1 MSWPNRFPRSS
12 ILLAVLG
19 FAAQV
24 PASAQSAAMEAARA
38 ACSIDLQKFCA
49 SVQPGGGRMLACLKE
64 HRDQVSPAC
73 KQAVTSVLQGS
84 AAGAPASGGQPTS
97 ADAPTSGSAPLAAP
111 TAAAPKAPAAAPA
124 SSGEGAR
131 PTLVSATKQPVT
143 HASSG
148 TARYYELKRV
158 TAMMKLDPAPSSPP
172 VDANHESKIF
182 SLLAPTDWS
191 LVGGFANKTD
201 AGSCFSDL
209 VQVQGAV
216 KSSDGTYGMGVA
228 PQSTFRYADD
238 PAVRQQWEQRDR
250 FDEKYK
256 LKGCPIVAPM
266 HAADFIREYLV
277 WKFHKDRPQVTA
289 EPFPEL
295 EQLVRLQLGLGPHGG
310 GAGGGATRVEAAR
323 VRASATTEKGDPIDE
338 WWSAVIVV
346 HPVPVAGRGAAY
358 DWHAE
363 QITVFQ
369 TPKGKLDGYDKLYRV
384 MATSVRI
391 DPQFQAWNSGFV
403 NQIYTQWAREVQKQN
418 AIVAAFQQHVIE
430 TIQGVTARQQ
440 HGSMV
445 AAYGADQLTRG
456 VQTFRDSSTGRTVEL
471 SNLYDHAW
479 ANGNDQYIVTD
490 DPNFNPNG
498 HVNGDWGE
506 LQLVRP
512 QP

>member
-1 MSWPNRFPRSS
+1 M
-12 ILLAVLG
+12 A
-19 FAAQV
+19 
-24 PASAQSAAMEAARA
+24 
-38 ACSIDLQKFCA
+38 
-49 SVQPGGGRMLACLKE
+49 PGGGRILACLKQHKE
-64 HRDQVSPAC
+64 EVSPGC
-73 KQAVTSVLQGS
+73 KEAVVKALQGS
-84 AAGAPASGGQPTS
+84 AAAPSPPASPPASPLPNPPDRSS
-97 ADAPTSGSAPLAAP
+97 ASPATGAVPAASSSAAP
-111 TAAAPKAPAAAPA
+111 PASTNSSAKAQPAARAG
-124 SSGEGAR
+124 SG
-131 PTLVSATKQPVT
+131 P
-143 HASSG
+143 
-148 TARYYELKRV
+148 ARYYELKRV

-172 VDANHESKIF
+172 VNANHEARIF

-191 LVGGFANKTD
+191 LVGGFTNKAD
-201 AGSCFSDL
+201 AGSCFSDMI
-209 VQVQGAV
+209 QVRGAV
-216 KSSDGTYGMGVA
+216 KNSDGTYGMGVA

-277 WKFHKDRPQVTA
+277 WKFNKDRPQVTS

-295 EQLVRLQLGLGPHGG
+295 EQLVRLQLGLGPTGG
-310 GAGGGATRVEAAR
+310 GAGAGATRVEAAR
-323 VRASATTEKGDPIDE
+323 VRASATADKGEPIDE
-338 WWSAVIVV
+338 WWSAAIVV
-346 HPVPVAGRGAAY
+346 HPVPVAGRGVAY

-418 AIVAAFQQHVIE
+418 AMVAAFQQHVIE
-430 TIQGVTARQQ
+430 TIQGVTANQQ
-440 HGSMV
+440 RGSMV
-445 AAYGADQLTRG
+445 AAYGADQLVRG
-456 VQTFRDSSTGRTVEL
+456 VQTFRDPSTGRTVEL

-479 ANGNDQYIVTD
+479 ANGNDKYIVTD

-498 HVNGDWGE
+498 RVNGDWGE

>member
-1 MSWPNRFPRSS
+1 MSGSNRLPPSS
-12 ILLAVLG
+12 IVLAVLG

-24 PASAQSAAMEAARA
+24 VASAQSAPLEAART
-38 ACSIDLQKFCA
+38 ACSADLQQFCA
-49 SVQPGGGRMLACLKE
+49 GVQPGGGRMLACLKE

-73 KQAVTSVLQGS
+73 KQAVKSALLGS
-84 AAGAPASGGQPTS
+84 AGGAAGPGGQPS
-97 ADAPTSGSAPLAAP
+97 SGDAPSSASAPLASP
-111 TAAAPKAPAAAPA
+111 PAAALQTPAAAPA

-131 PTLVSATKQPVT
+131 PTSASAPKQPIA
-143 HASSG
+143 HASG
-148 TARYYELKRV
+148 GAAHYFELRRFTTTTKVTTTATDPGHELKV
-158 TAMMKLDPAPSSPP
+158 Y
-172 VDANHESKIF
+172 
-182 SLLAPTDWS
+182 SLLAPADWN
-191 LVGGFANKTD
+191 LVGGASSNPD
-201 AGSCFSDL
+201 VGSCFSDL
-209 VQVQGAV
+209 IHVNGVV
-216 KSSDGTYGMGVA
+216 KTSDGAYGMGLV

-266 HAADFIREYLV
+266 HAADFIRDNLV
-277 WKFHKDRPQVTA
+277 WKFHKDKPQITS

-295 EQLVRLQLGLGPHGG
+295 EQLVRAELGLGPQSG
-310 GAGGGATRVEAAR
+310 GAGATRVEAAR
-323 VRASATTEKGDPIDE
+323 VRTSTTSDKGAPVDE

-346 HPVPVAGRGAAY
+346 RTVPGGGRGSGY

-369 TPKGKLDGYDKLYRV
+369 TPSGKLDGYDKLYRV
-384 MATSVRI
+384 MATSIRL
-391 DPQFQAWNSGFV
+391 DPQFVSSTTAMINKVYAAWA
-403 NQIYTQWAREVQKQN
+403 QEMQKQS

-430 TIQGVTARQQ
+430 TIQGVTANQQ
-440 HGSMV
+440 RGSMA
-445 AAYGADQLTRG
+445 AAYGADQLVRG
-456 VQTFRDSSTGRTVEL
+456 VQTFRDPSNGRTVEL

-479 ANGNDQYIVTD
+479 ANGSDQYIVTD

-498 HVNGDWGE
+498 RMNGNWGE